1 MLSVVVSAAHAS
13 PGFFRPRL
21 SDLRRVRQ
29 RYARLNQST
38 TKSSSALIEHA
49 SLCSR
54 NYVD

>member
-1 MLSVVVSAAHAS
+1 VLSVVVSAAHAS

>member
-1 MLSVVVSAAHAS
+1 VLSVVVSAAHTS
-13 PGFFRPRL
+13 PGFFRPSV

-29 RYARLNQST
+29 RCAHLNQST
-38 TKSSSALIEHA
+38 TQSSSALIEHA

>member
-13 PGFFRPRL
+13 PSFFRPSL
-21 SDLRRVRQ
+21 NDMRRARQ
-29 RYARLNQST
+29 RCARSNQST
-38 TKSSSALIEHA
+38 SKSSSALIEHA

>member
-1 MLSVVVSAAHAS
+1 VLIVVVSAAHAS
-13 PGFFRPRL
+13 PSFFRPSL
-21 SDLRRVRQ
+21 SDMRRARQ
-29 RYARLNQST
+29 RYARPNQST